1 MSRHRD
7 DRHRLCLHL
16 CSDPRLR
23 GHRLTTGLT
32 RAINAM
38 NDKYT
43 VRDEW
48 MFALPLLH
56 AVTDSTDPCG
66 LGGID
71 VGDRRTSTSF
81 EVICHDIA
89 AIWVAFFL
97 RCQRYRC

>member
-1 MSRHRD
+1 MSRHSH
-7 DRHRLCLHL
+7 RHCHRHPLARLWLYRCVQIAAV
-16 CSDPRLR
+16 RA
-23 GHRLTTGLT
+23 RLTTGLT

-66 LGGID
+66 LGGIE
-71 VGDRRTSTSF
+71 VGDSKPP
-81 EVICHDIA
+81 
-89 AIWVAFFL
+89 
-97 RCQRYRC
+97 RYRWHLGCILLKMPTRCRC